1 MENNGRTRD
10 REFQQALHSLAAERI
25 REGES
30 VCSYTANSGMCR
42 TAAYKR
48 LSKFAELVPGAHGLA
63 SHKGTERKSK
73 QVCTQ
78 KPQKFYWVNVK
89 DPLQGVR
96 TPLRLLAAN
105 FPAHEK
111 AVIKK
116 YAVNAGRR
124 PTLNSLRGDAPEP
137 NPEELV
143 WSHAKQTDVARKP
156 VMKGKRFQERE
167 HDQLQKTGK
176 TKKLDHS
183 FFRQASVAYTLDC

>member
-1 MENNGRTRD
+1 M
-10 REFQQALHSLAAERI
+10 
-25 REGES
+25 
-30 VCSYTANSGMCR
+30 
-42 TAAYKR
+42 
-48 LSKFAELVPGAHGLA
+48 A

-96 TPLRLLAAN
+96 TPLRLLAAD
-105 FPAHEK
+105 FPAHKK

-156 VMKGKRFQERE
+156 VMKGKTFQERE